1 MMSAAARQCHGA
13 QGGTVPR
20 LAAYKRDNPSR
31 LGSAKLKEHLPMIKN
46 RSRTVRAAV
55 VAGVMALLLGPAA
68 AAQAA
73 VVPVNFNLTGGL
85 LTIGGLP
92 VEIPATGATLA
103 GNWDN
108 ESGAFDGAL
117 TIPAF
122 SVDLPGATSGLP
134 LDVTLDVTISA
145 GPVVGTVPP
154 DGAVGSV
161 TTSLTV
167 GVGVALLGLECT
179 LGPVNLSLATS
190 LAEDG
195 ADIIL
200 TATGAGFTVPAAV
213 CSDPSLGGLVNDAL
227 ALPTSETSI
236 ELVAVLGDSPAP
248 TPEPT
253 PVTPEEAEV
262 IVAAATPKFTG

>member
-1 MMSAAARQCHGA
+1 
-13 QGGTVPR
+13 
-20 LAAYKRDNPSR
+20 
-31 LGSAKLKEHLPMIKN
+31 MIKN

-103 GNWDN
+103 GDWDN
-108 ESGAFDGAL
+108 ESGDFTGAL

-122 SVDLPGATSGLP
+122 SVDLPAATSGLP
-134 LDVTLDVTISA
+134 LDVTLDVTIA
-145 GPVVGTVPP
+145 ATPVVGTVPP

-167 GVGVALLGLECT
+167 GVGVALLGLECS
-179 LGPVNLSLATS
+179 LGPVDLELATT
-190 LAEDG
+190 LAEIG
-195 ADIIL
+195 GEVEL
-200 TATGAGFTVPAAV
+200 LVVGEGFTVPTAV
-213 CSDPSLGGLVNDAL
+213 CSDAQLGGLVNDAL
-227 ALPTSETSI
+227 GLPTSETSI
-236 ELVAVLGDSPAP
+236 ALAGVLGDIV
-248 TPEPT
+248 EPVT
-253 PVTPEEAEV
+253 PVTPEQVEEQ